1 MNLIYKTMM
10 RFMRKVYINKII
22 TKEEISKSSNVLN
35 LYEEFNIA
43 SKNLLSTAAV
53 KDFIKSKVDKDEVYK
68 RFFEDCVDDNNDSYQ
83 KNNSHF
89 NEN

>member
-1 MNLIYKTMM
+1 MM